1 MKTKLRSNDEI
12 VKVLWSTI
20 KKELIEAI
28 KDGEHRHEAV
38 FRKGEYNGILVME
51 NREDF
56 GIVPVD
62 CYGAHEEGNEIEF
75 SEDDLDALYLEVKE
89 EGHYDVEAES
99 SLGYD
104 EDAGF
109 DEYYRS
115 SFK

>member
-1 MKTKLRSNDEI
+1 MTTKLRSNDEI
-12 VKVLWSTI
+12 VKVLWTTI

-28 KDGEHRHEAV
+28 NDGEHRHEAV
-38 FRKGEYNGILVME
+38 FRTSEYNGILVIE

-62 CYGAHEEGNEIEF
+62 CYGADEEGNEIEF

-89 EGHYDVEAES
+89 EGHYDLEADF

-109 DEYYRS
+109 DDYYNS
-115 SFK
+115 SLK

>member
-1 MKTKLRSNDEI
+1 MTTKLRSNDEI

-38 FRKGEYNGILVME
+38 FRTSEYNGILVIE

-56 GIVPVD
+56 GMVPVD
-62 CYGAHEEGNEIEF
+62 CYGSDNDGNEIEF

-89 EGHYDVEAES
+89 EGHYDVDADS

-109 DEYYRS
+109 DDYYNS
-115 SFK
+115 SLK